1 MILNHNYT
9 TLKRANEIEIPDI
22 YFNRLKTG
30 IERIDNMFGEGILPG
45 STFTVDAA
53 PGVGKCHGPD
63 ELIEVHG
70 SDELIS
76 MIEKFIH
83 NSR

>member
-9 TLKRANEIEIPDI
+9 NLKRASEIEIPDI

-30 IERIDNMFGEGILPG
+30 IDCIDAMFGEGILPG

-70 SDELIS
+70 SDELIES
-76 MIEKFIH
+76 IKLFISD
-83 NSR
+83 SR